1 MADGP
6 ETGAQDRRHDYHNQV
21 EPGRAFAGVLLV
33 LAAAAAVF
41 FLTAYRS
48 QAVLGPDAPYTEA
61 NGDIIEIC
69 ADAACMVHTTEFNPG
84 DTVYV
89 RVTTDRVGAVSGKRN
104 RMRLRRYQNTNI
116 RVANWTQVTFTA
128 PYIYTSQV
136 TIPAGQSDYMK
147 IWGRV
152 RNGGSGP
159 RVQFEQQISLYGL
172 NQYARI
178 YSDAA
183 RTDESYTFAPGAT
196 VYIRAW
202 GTGAD
207 YDQILTGSGQQRLRR
222 FTNSSVKSWAAPAVT
237 RNGNWYDFQLTL
249 PAGGLTDGDWYW
261 LRTRLL
267 SATGDDIQ
275 RQSRMLQID
284 ASAPTAIISDP
295 SDGDWVSGS
304 LPVRGTVDDA
314 YSFYNYLLEY
324 GAGAAPVSWTQ
335 ITIGASPV
343 LAGLLGTWDTAA
355 VSDGLYTLRLTAT
368 DRAYNTAVSS
378 IQVNVDNTF
387 PVISAVQA
395 GNIASSNVIITWTTD
410 EAADSQVE
418 YGTSSGVY
426 TWSTPLDST
435 MLTGHSQPISGLQE
449 STTYYYRVRSADRA
463 GNISYSAENSFRT
476 ANITVLQPFPAMA
489 RDTYIGSSRPAWNRG
504 AETSLQVGDLPG
516 ADWGTMRSLLDF
528 DLGFIPAGATI
539 NSATMSLY
547 QMGQGDSSTPD
558 LDAHYLTGDWS
569 EGTGSGSVTGD
580 GATWDT
586 YDGSNSWTSPG
597 GDFNAT
603 AGASAVAPGVTGV
616 WVDWDLAA
624 LTRDWIDGTVD
635 NFGVLIKQDPE
646 SPTGSD
652 AKEFYSSEYVVDRTL
667 RPKLTI
673 EWLGDDVTPPNLGEV
688 RAENITT
695 TTADI
700 KWSSCE
706 GGTSQVEYGTT
717 TSYGSTTTLDTAISN
732 QHVVSLSGLTAG
744 TVYHYRVRTIDPS
757 GNETVSGD
765 YVFQA
770 AIQMVI
776 QPGPADGVDDTLQSY
791 RPDLNSGATTWLLAG
806 DYPTSFWGNIR
817 CNLRFDLSAIPTGST
832 INSATLSL
840 YQAGQGDTS
849 TPTMDVHYLTRDWT
863 EGTGYWTQSGDGAT
877 WNTYDGSSS
886 WASPGGDF
894 NATVSASAVAP
905 AATAV
910 WVDWDLAALTQS
922 WVNGTVTNRGMIIK
936 KDVENPAESDVKLF
950 YSSDFSADPSLRPK
964 LVIEYVP
971 APGSITVTID
981 DTWNRDGTPGTSSVG
996 FGNVSE
1002 GTTYY
1007 VGDASS
1013 PAYAARLT
1021 VKSNVTWGLKVASD
1035 GDLLQSNPA
1044 NFIDIVNLGWK
1055 QNAQAP
1061 SAYQPFVKTPASTI
1075 VADGLPATAGASFLF
1090 DYRLVV
1096 PAPSV
1101 SGSYT
1106 ANVVYTAYP
1115 E

>member
-1 MADGP
+1 MAGGS
-6 ETGAQDRRHDYHNQV
+6 EAGTRDRRYDYHSHAG
-21 EPGRAFAGVLLV
+21 PGKPLMGVLLM
-33 LAAAAAVF
+33 LAVAAAVF
-41 FLTAYRS
+41 FLAAYRS

-69 ADAACMVHTTEFNPG
+69 ADAACTVHTTEFTPG

-89 RVTTDRVGAVSGKRN
+89 RVTTDRVSSVSGKKN

-136 TIPAGQSDYMK
+136 TIPAGQSDYVK

-159 RVQFEQQISLYGL
+159 RVQFEQQISLSGV
-172 NQYARI
+172 NQYARL

-196 VYIRAW
+196 IYIRAW
-202 GTGAD
+202 GTGAA
-207 YDQILTGSGQQRLRR
+207 YDQMLTGSGQQRLRR
-222 FTNSSVKSWAAPAVT
+222 FTNGRVKSWAAPAVT
-237 RNGNWYDFQLTL
+237 RNGNWYEFQLTL

-267 SATGDDIQ
+267 TAGGDDIQ
-275 RQSRMLQID
+275 RESRMLQID
-284 ASAPTAIISDP
+284 ASAPTASISDP
-295 SDGDWVSGS
+295 ADGAWASGS
-304 LPVRGTVDDA
+304 LPVQGTVDDA
-314 YSFYNYLLEY
+314 FSFYNYVLEY
-324 GAGAAPVSWTQ
+324 GAGAAPASWTQ
-335 ITIGASPV
+335 ITTGTSPV
-343 LAGLLGTWDTAA
+343 VAGLLGTWDTAT
-355 VSDGLYTLRLTAT
+355 VTDGLYTLRLTAT
-368 DRAYNTAVSS
+368 DRAYNAAVSA

-387 PVISAVQA
+387 PVISAAQA
-395 GNIASSNVIITWTTD
+395 GSIAGSNAIITWTTD

-418 YGTSSGVY
+418 YGTSPGVY

-435 MLTGHSQPISGLQE
+435 MMTGHSQPISGLQE
-449 STTYYYRVRSADRA
+449 STTYYYRVCSADRA
-463 GNISYSAENSFRT
+463 GNISYSAENSFKT
-476 ANITVLQPFPAMA
+476 ANITILQPYPAMA

-504 AETSLQVGDLPG
+504 AETSLQAGDLPG
-516 ADWGTMRSLLDF
+516 ADRGTMRSLLDF
-528 DLGFIPAGATI
+528 DLSCIPAGATI

-547 QMGQGDSSTPD
+547 QMGQGDSSSPT

-580 GATWDT
+580 GATWNT
-586 YDGSNSWTSPG
+586 YDGSSNWASPG
-597 GDFNAT
+597 GDFNTVAS
-603 AGASAVAPGVTGV
+603 ASAVAPGATGV
-616 WVDWDLAA
+616 WVDWDLAT
-624 LTRDWIDGTVD
+624 LTQDWADGTID
-635 NFGVLIKQDPE
+635 NFGVLIKQDLENPA
-646 SPTGSD
+646 GSD
-652 AKEFYSSEYVVDRTL
+652 AKEFYSSEYVADRTL
-667 RPKLTI
+667 RPRLTI
-673 EWLGDDVTPPNLGEV
+673 EWLGDDVTPPNVGEIRV
-688 RAENITT
+688 ENVTA
-695 TTADI
+695 TTAAI
-700 KWSSCE
+700 KWSSYE

-717 TSYGSTTTLDTAISN
+717 TSYGSTTALDTAISN
-732 QHVVSLSGLTAG
+732 QHAVTLSGLTAG
-744 TVYHYRVRTIDPS
+744 TVYHYRIRTMDPS
-757 GNETVSGD
+757 GNEVVSGD

-770 AIQMVI
+770 AVQMVI
-776 QPGPADGVDDTLQSY
+776 QPGPADGMDDSFQSY
-791 RPDLNSGATTWLLAG
+791 RPNLSSGAATWLLAG
-806 DYPTSFWGNIR
+806 DYPTSFWGIIR
-817 CNLRFDLSAIPTGST
+817 CALRFDLSAIPTGST

-877 WNTYDGSSS
+877 WDTYDGSSNWS
-886 WASPGGDF
+886 SPGGDF
-894 NATVSASAVAP
+894 NAVASASAVAP

-910 WVDWDLAALTQS
+910 WVDWDLTALTQS
-922 WVNGTVTNRGMIIK
+922 WVSGTVNNLGMIIK
-936 KDVENPAESDVKLF
+936 KDVENPAGSDVKLF

-981 DTWNRDGTPGTSSVG
+981 ETWNRDGSPGTSSVG

-1007 VGDASS
+1007 VGDNPS
-1013 PAYAARLT
+1013 PPYAVRLT
-1021 VKSNVTWGLKVASD
+1021 VKSNALWGLKVASA

-1055 QNAQAP
+1055 QDAQAP
-1061 SAYQPFVKTPASTI
+1061 SAYQPFVNTPASTI
-1075 VADGLPATAGASFLF
+1075 IADGLPATNGISFLF
-1090 DYRLVV
+1090 DYRLAV
-1096 PAPSV
+1096 PSPSV
-1101 SGSYT
+1101 SGNYT
-1106 ANVVYTAYP
+1106 TSVVYTAYP